1 MDPHPPCHR
10 GTDLIGIQDN
20 ALNLRGPDNIVGQG
34 LDGSLLP
41 DIETDSRQPPLKETG
56 GLVYLREFETDAGLV
71 PGEIRPILCLMD
83 VHISLIFLQI

>member
-1 MDPHPPCHR
+1 M
-10 GTDLIGIQDN
+10 GQD
-20 ALNLRGPDNIVGQG
+20 

-56 GLVYLREFETDAGLV
+56 GLVYLRKFETDAGLISC
-71 PGEIRPILCLMD
+71 EIRPILSLMD

>member
-1 MDPHPPCHR
+1 MDTHPSRHR
-10 GTDLIGIQDN
+10 RTDLVGIQDN
-20 ALNLRGPDNIVGQG
+20 ALNLRGRNNIVRQG

-56 GLVYLREFETDAGLV
+56 GLVYLREFETDVGLV